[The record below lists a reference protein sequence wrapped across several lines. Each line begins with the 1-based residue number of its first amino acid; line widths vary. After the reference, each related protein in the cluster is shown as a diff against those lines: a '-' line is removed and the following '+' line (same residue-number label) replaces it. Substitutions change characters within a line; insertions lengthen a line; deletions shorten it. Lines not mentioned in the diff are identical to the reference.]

1 VRVCVFPAF
10 GREAWVVDLGLV
22 VGAEIM
28 FGTRTESS
36 WNSER
41 FASRRRENGVGES
54 SPERTG
60 RMKRGQS

>member
-1 VRVCVFPAF
+1 MRVCVFPAF
-10 GREAWVVDLGLV
+10 GREAWVVVLGLV

-36 WNSER
+36 WNIER
-41 FASRRRENGVGES
+41 FASRRRENGVSES